1 MVIAMLNGIYMAFT
15 SDLSTSDFWLLKN
28 MGYEPVAV
36 VLGNTVYSMG
46 AVGGIAGSLKG
57 LTKGEIP
64 QFTEIMYNAREMAL
78 GRMKEEADKLG
89 ADGVVGVKLDI
100 RNYSPSGTELEII
113 AVGTAVKY
121 TGKTDGSKI
130 DPTIVMQLKGSEIN
144 KGQLGRM

>member
-1 MVIAMLNGIYMAFT
+1 MAFT
-15 SDLSTSDFWLLKN
+15 SDLSTGDFWLLKN

-46 AVGGIAGSLKG
+46 AVGGIAGGLKG

-64 QFTEIMYNAREMAL
+64 QYTEIMYNAREMAL
-78 GRMKEEADKLG
+78 GRMKEEAEKLG

-100 RNYSPSGTELEII
+100 RNYGGNGTELEIT

-121 TGKTDGSKI
+121 TGKKGDSTI
-130 DPTIVMQLKGSEIN
+130 DPTLVMQLKGT
-144 KGQLGRM
+144 GQIK

>member
-1 MVIAMLNGIYMAFT
+1 MAFT

-28 MGYEPVAV
+28 MGYEPIAI

-46 AVGGIAGSLKG
+46 VVGGIGGSLKG
-57 LTKGEIP
+57 MTKGEIS

-78 GRMKEEADKLG
+78 GRMKAEAEKLG

-100 RNYSPSGTELEII
+100 RNYGASQTEMEIV

-121 TGKTDGSKI
+121 TGKKSDSKI
-130 DPTIVMQLKGSEIN
+130 DPTVVMQIKSSEVTGN
-144 KGQLGRM
+144 LSGRRSL